1 MARFS
6 VQVENL
12 SKQQDRL
19 NSLQRQI
26 TSISESVDEIKTS
39 VAAFPVGGA
48 LVSSMGRTANQI
60 RVNAQSMGVLAN
72 AVGSAVN
79 LYSGAESGITQRH
92 TDHSDIKLVSS
103 VPKQTNPIMDNILI
117 RGGVSTIQN
126 MVENYV
132 GEKGA
137 EVIAESIM
145 QRVMSAFPQ
154 LFVDRGLVYSLIS
167 GGTMVMAE
175 TPSWLVSMIRSGS
188 KILVPSIGAAFDYSL
203 QRMQGVDSKDA
214 LIKAGA
220 HGVIGMGA
228 QAFGTFAGAKI
239 GAAIGTA
246 IPVPVVGTVVGAVVG
261 AAGSV
266 AFDFVYDHREEI
278 GKAIV
283 DTATNVTQW
292 VSDTPVGQW
301 IGERA
306 ADVGNA
312 FESAGRWIGETGA
325 KIGNA
330 FSNLGSA
337 FSFSW

>member
-6 VQVENL
+6 VQVNNL
-12 SKQQDRL
+12 SKQQDSL
-19 NSLQRQI
+19 YSLQRQI
-26 TSISESVDEIKTS
+26 KGISENVDEIKRS
-39 VAAFPVGGA
+39 VAVFPMGGE
-48 LVSSMGRTANQI
+48 LVNSMGKTANQI
-60 RVNAQSMGVLAN
+60 MVNAQSLEVLAN
-72 AVGSAVN
+72 AVGSAVS
-79 LYSGAESGITQRH
+79 LYSRAESGIMQRH
-92 TDHSDIKLVSS
+92 TDHTDIKLVSS

-137 EVIAESIM
+137 EAIAESIM

-203 QRMQGVDSKDA
+203 QRMRGVDSKDA

>member
-6 VQVENL
+6 VQVEKL

-19 NSLQRQI
+19 YSLQRQI

-39 VAAFPVGGA
+39 VAAFPVGGE
-48 LVSSMGRTANQI
+48 LVSSMGKTANQI
-60 RVNAQSMGVLAN
+60 MVNAQSMGVLAN

-203 QRMQGVDSKDA
+203 QRMRGVDSKDA

>member
-39 VAAFPVGGA
+39 VAAFPVGGE
-48 LVSSMGRTANQI
+48 LVSSVGRTANQI

-137 EVIAESIM
+137 EAIAESIM

-203 QRMQGVDSKDA
+203 QRMRGVDSKDA

-261 AAGSV
+261 ASGSV

-325 KIGNA
+325 KIGNV

>member
-12 SKQQDRL
+12 GKQQDSL
-19 NSLQRQI
+19 YSLQRQI
-26 TSISESVDEIKTS
+26 EGISESVDEIKTS
-39 VAAFPVGGA
+39 VAAFPVGGE
-48 LVSSMGRTANQI
+48 LVSSMGKTANQI
-60 RVNAQSMGVLAN
+60 MVNAQSMGVLAN
-72 AVGSAVN
+72 AVGSAVS

-203 QRMQGVDSKDA
+203 QRMRGVDSKDA

>member
-19 NSLQRQI
+19 YSLQRQI

-60 RVNAQSMGVLAN
+60 RVNAQSMGVLSN
-72 AVGSAVN
+72 AIGSAVS

-137 EVIAESIM
+137 EAIAESIM

-203 QRMQGVDSKDA
+203 QRMRGVDSKDA

>member
-6 VQVENL
+6 VQVEKL

-19 NSLQRQI
+19 YSLQRQI

-60 RVNAQSMGVLAN
+60 RVNAQSMGVLSN
-72 AVGSAVN
+72 AIGSAVS

-92 TDHSDIKLVSS
+92 TDHSDIKLVSN

-137 EVIAESIM
+137 EAIAESIM

-203 QRMQGVDSKDA
+203 QRMRGVDSKDA

>member
-12 SKQQDRL
+12 SKQQDSL
-19 NSLQRQI
+19 YSLQRQI
-26 TSISESVDEIKTS
+26 EGISESVDEIKRS
-39 VAAFPVGGA
+39 VAAFPVGGE
-48 LVSSMGRTANQI
+48 LVSSVGRTANQI

-117 RGGVSTIQN
+117 RGGVSTIQS

-137 EVIAESIM
+137 EAIAESIM

-203 QRMQGVDSKDA
+203 QRMRGVDSKDA

-292 VSDTPVGQW
+292 VSETPVGQW
-301 IGERA
+301 IGERT

>member
-12 SKQQDRL
+12 SKQQDSL
-19 NSLQRQI
+19 YSLQRQI
-26 TSISESVDEIKTS
+26 EGISKSVDEIKRS
-39 VAAFPVGGA
+39 VAAFPVGGE
-48 LVSSMGRTANQI
+48 LVSSVGRTANQI

-117 RGGVSTIQN
+117 RGGVSTIQS

-137 EVIAESIM
+137 EAIAESIM

-203 QRMQGVDSKDA
+203 QRMRGVDSKDA

-292 VSDTPVGQW
+292 VSETPVGQW

-325 KIGNA
+325 KIGNV

>member
-12 SKQQDRL
+12 SKQQDSL
-19 NSLQRQI
+19 YSLQRQI
-26 TSISESVDEIKTS
+26 EGISESVDEIKRS
-39 VAAFPVGGA
+39 VAAFPVGGE
-48 LVSSMGRTANQI
+48 LVSSMGKTANQI
-60 RVNAQSMGVLAN
+60 MVNAQSMGVLAN
-72 AVGSAVN
+72 AVGSAVS

-203 QRMQGVDSKDA
+203 QRMRGVDSKDA

>member
-6 VQVENL
+6 VQVEKL

-19 NSLQRQI
+19 YSLQRQI

-60 RVNAQSMGVLAN
+60 RVNAQSMGVLSN
-72 AVGSAVN
+72 AIGSAVS

-103 VPKQTNPIMDNILI
+103 VPKQTNPIMDNIFI

-203 QRMQGVDSKDA
+203 QRMRGVDSKDA

>member
-6 VQVENL
+6 VQVEKL

-19 NSLQRQI
+19 YSLQRQI

-39 VAAFPVGGA
+39 VSAFPVGGE
-48 LVSSMGRTANQI
+48 LVSGMGKTANQI
-60 RVNAQSMGVLAN
+60 MVNAQSMGVLAN

-203 QRMQGVDSKDA
+203 QRMRGVDSKDA

>member
-6 VQVENL
+6 VQVEKL

-19 NSLQRQI
+19 YSLQRQI

-39 VAAFPVGGA
+39 VAAFPVGGE
-48 LVSSMGRTANQI
+48 LVSSMGKTANQI
-60 RVNAQSMGVLAN
+60 MVNAQSMGVLAN

-203 QRMQGVDSKDA
+203 QRMRGVDSKDA

-292 VSDTPVGQW
+292 VSETPVGQW

>member
-60 RVNAQSMGVLAN
+60 RVNAQSMGVLSN
-72 AVGSAVN
+72 AIGSAVS

-203 QRMQGVDSKDA
+203 QRMRGVDSKDA

>member
-6 VQVENL
+6 VQVEKL

-19 NSLQRQI
+19 YSLQRQI

-39 VAAFPVGGA
+39 VAAFPVGGE
-48 LVSSMGRTANQI
+48 LVSSMGKTANQI
-60 RVNAQSMGVLAN
+60 MVNAQSMGVLAN

-203 QRMQGVDSKDA
+203 QRMRGVDSKDA

-228 QAFGTFAGAKI
+228 QAFGTFAGVKI

>member
-12 SKQQDRL
+12 SKQQDSL
-19 NSLQRQI
+19 YSLQRQI
-26 TSISESVDEIKTS
+26 EGISKSVDEIKRS
-39 VAAFPVGGA
+39 VAAFPVGGE
-48 LVSSMGRTANQI
+48 LVSSVGRTANQI

-117 RGGVSTIQN
+117 RGGVSTIQS

-137 EVIAESIM
+137 EAIAESIM

-188 KILVPSIGAAFDYSL
+188 KILVPSVGAAFDYSL
-203 QRMQGVDSKDA
+203 QRMRGVDSKDA

-292 VSDTPVGQW
+292 VSETPVGQW
-301 IGERA
+301 IGERT

>member
-6 VQVENL
+6 VQVEKL

-19 NSLQRQI
+19 YSLQRQI

-39 VAAFPVGGA
+39 VAAFPVGGE
-48 LVSSMGRTANQI
+48 LVSSMGKTANQI
-60 RVNAQSMGVLAN
+60 MVNAQSMGVLAN
-72 AVGSAVN
+72 AVGSAVS

-203 QRMQGVDSKDA
+203 QRMRGVDSKDA

>member
-203 QRMQGVDSKDA
+203 QRMRGVDSKDA

-292 VSDTPVGQW
+292 VSETPVGQW

>member
-6 VQVENL
+6 VQVEKL

-19 NSLQRQI
+19 YSLQRQI

-137 EVIAESIM
+137 EAIAESIM

-203 QRMQGVDSKDA
+203 QRMRGVDSKDA

>member
-6 VQVENL
+6 VQVEKL

-19 NSLQRQI
+19 YSLQRQI

-39 VAAFPVGGA
+39 VAAFPVGGE
-48 LVSSMGRTANQI
+48 LVSSMGKTANQI
-60 RVNAQSMGVLAN
+60 MVNAQSMGVLAN

-92 TDHSDIKLVSS
+92 TDHYDIKLVSS

-203 QRMQGVDSKDA
+203 QRMRGVDSKDA

>member
-12 SKQQDRL
+12 SKQQDSL
-19 NSLQRQI
+19 YSLQRQI
-26 TSISESVDEIKTS
+26 EGISESVDEIKRS
-39 VAAFPVGGA
+39 VAAFPVGGE
-48 LVSSMGRTANQI
+48 LVSSVGRTANQI

>member
-12 SKQQDRL
+12 GKQQDSL
-19 NSLQRQI
+19 YSLQRQI
-26 TSISESVDEIKTS
+26 EGISESVDEIKRS
-39 VAAFPVGGA
+39 VAAFPVGGE
-48 LVSSMGRTANQI
+48 LVSSMGKTANQI
-60 RVNAQSMGVLAN
+60 MVNAQSMGVLAN
-72 AVGSAVN
+72 AVGSAVS

-203 QRMQGVDSKDA
+203 QRMRGVDSKDA

>member
-12 SKQQDRL
+12 SKQQDSL
-19 NSLQRQI
+19 YSLQRQI
-26 TSISESVDEIKTS
+26 EGISESVDEIKRS
-39 VAAFPVGGA
+39 VAAFPVGGE
-48 LVSSMGRTANQI
+48 LVSSVGRTANQI

-137 EVIAESIM
+137 EAIAESIM

-203 QRMQGVDSKDA
+203 QRMRGVDSKDA

-261 AAGSV
+261 ASGSV

>member
-12 SKQQDRL
+12 GKQQDSL
-19 NSLQRQI
+19 YSLQRQI
-26 TSISESVDEIKTS
+26 EGISESVDEIKRS
-39 VAAFPVGGA
+39 VAAFPVGGE
-48 LVSSMGRTANQI
+48 LVSSMGKTANQI
-60 RVNAQSMGVLAN
+60 MVNAQSMGVLAN

-203 QRMQGVDSKDA
+203 QRMRGVDSKDA

>member
-48 LVSSMGRTANQI
+48 LVSRMGRTANQI

-203 QRMQGVDSKDA
+203 QRMRGVDSKDA

>member
-19 NSLQRQI
+19 YSLQRQI

-39 VAAFPVGGA
+39 VAAFPVGGE
-48 LVSSMGRTANQI
+48 LVSSMGKTANQI
-60 RVNAQSMGVLAN
+60 MVNAQSMGVLAN

-137 EVIAESIM
+137 EAIAESIM

-203 QRMQGVDSKDA
+203 QRMRGVDSKDA

-261 AAGSV
+261 ASGSV

>member
-12 SKQQDRL
+12 GKQQDSL
-19 NSLQRQI
+19 YSLQRQI
-26 TSISESVDEIKTS
+26 EGISESVDEIKRS
-39 VAAFPVGGA
+39 VAAFPVGGE
-48 LVSSMGRTANQI
+48 LVSSMGKTANQI
-60 RVNAQSMGVLAN
+60 MVNAQSMGVLAN
-72 AVGSAVN
+72 AVGSAVS

-137 EVIAESIM
+137 EAIAESIM

-203 QRMQGVDSKDA
+203 QRMRGVDSKDA

>member
-1 MARFS
+1 
-6 VQVENL
+6 
-12 SKQQDRL
+12 
-19 NSLQRQI
+19 
-26 TSISESVDEIKTS
+26 
-39 VAAFPVGGA
+39 
-48 LVSSMGRTANQI
+48 
-60 RVNAQSMGVLAN
+60 
-72 AVGSAVN
+72 
-79 LYSGAESGITQRH
+79 
-92 TDHSDIKLVSS
+92 
-103 VPKQTNPIMDNILI
+103 MDNILI

-203 QRMQGVDSKDA
+203 QRMRGVDSKDA

>member
-6 VQVENL
+6 VQVEKL

-19 NSLQRQI
+19 YSLQRQI

-39 VAAFPVGGA
+39 VAAFPVGGE
-48 LVSSMGRTANQI
+48 LVSSMGKTANQI
-60 RVNAQSMGVLAN
+60 MVNAQSMGVLAN

-203 QRMQGVDSKDA
+203 QRMRGVDSKDA

-325 KIGNA
+325 KIGNV

>member
-137 EVIAESIM
+137 EAIAESIM

-203 QRMQGVDSKDA
+203 QRMRGVDSKDA

-325 KIGNA
+325 KIGNV

>member
-12 SKQQDRL
+12 SKQQDSL
-19 NSLQRQI
+19 YSLQRQI
-26 TSISESVDEIKTS
+26 EGISESVDEIKRS
-39 VAAFPVGGA
+39 VAAFPVGGE
-48 LVSSMGRTANQI
+48 LVSSVGRTANQI

-203 QRMQGVDSKDA
+203 QRMRGVDSKDA

>member
-12 SKQQDRL
+12 SKQQDSL
-19 NSLQRQI
+19 YSLQRQI
-26 TSISESVDEIKTS
+26 EGISKSVDEIKRS
-39 VAAFPVGGA
+39 VAAFPVGGE
-48 LVSSMGRTANQI
+48 LVSSVGRTANQI

-117 RGGVSTIQN
+117 RGGVSTIQS

-137 EVIAESIM
+137 EAIAESIM

-203 QRMQGVDSKDA
+203 QRMRGVDSKDA

-292 VSDTPVGQW
+292 VSETPVGQW
-301 IGERA
+301 IGERT

>member
-12 SKQQDRL
+12 SKQQDSL
-19 NSLQRQI
+19 YSLQRQI
-26 TSISESVDEIKTS
+26 EGISESVDEIKRS
-39 VAAFPVGGA
+39 VAAFPVGGE
-48 LVSSMGRTANQI
+48 LVSSVGRTANQI

-137 EVIAESIM
+137 EAIAESIM

-203 QRMQGVDSKDA
+203 QRMRGVDSKDA

>member
-39 VAAFPVGGA
+39 VAAFPVGGE
-48 LVSSMGRTANQI
+48 LVSSVGRTANQI

-137 EVIAESIM
+137 EAIAESIM

-203 QRMQGVDSKDA
+203 QRMRGVDSKDA

>member
-48 LVSSMGRTANQI
+48 LVSRMGRTANQI
-60 RVNAQSMGVLAN
+60 RVNAQSMGVLSN
-72 AVGSAVN
+72 AIGSAVS

-203 QRMQGVDSKDA
+203 QRMRGVDSKDA